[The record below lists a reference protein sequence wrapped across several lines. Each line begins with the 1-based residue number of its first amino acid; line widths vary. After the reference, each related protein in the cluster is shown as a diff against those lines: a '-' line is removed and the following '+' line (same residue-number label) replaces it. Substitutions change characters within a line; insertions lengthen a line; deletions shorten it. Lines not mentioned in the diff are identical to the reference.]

1 MSLGSI
7 YLPYIN
13 DMTDEPLNP
22 DLAEHHLDQ
31 AEKALREAM
40 KCVPVWTAA
49 YGQMDD
55 TLRDLHFAQQ
65 EVRDLR

>member
-1 MSLGSI
+1 
-7 YLPYIN
+7 
-13 DMTDEPLNP
+13 MTDEPMNP
-22 DLAEHHLDQ
+22 DSAEHYLEQ

-55 TLRDLHFAQQ
+55 TLTALQFAQQ

>member
-1 MSLGSI
+1 
-7 YLPYIN
+7 
-13 DMTDEPLNP
+13 MTDEPLDP
-22 DLAEHHLDQ
+22 DLAEHYLHK
-31 AEKALREAM
+31 AEEALHEAK

-55 TLRDLHFAQQ
+55 TLTALRFAQQ